1 MIRTESKD
9 LLASAQQL
17 SSQLTPLTMSKE
29 LINLV
34 DSQSSS
40 SHQESHRELLP
51 PGSHKTLGTMKTSH
65 SKVSVKTGVPNSTH
79 LESFLDDKTIEHLLT
94 TLEQGHR
101 HPKKYNPEVPLSNQL
116 EDIKY
121 EVVNMIQ
128 EFI

>member
-1 MIRTESKD
+1 
-9 LLASAQQL
+9 
-17 SSQLTPLTMSKE
+17 
-29 LINLV
+29 
-34 DSQSSS
+34 
-40 SHQESHRELLP
+40 
-51 PGSHKTLGTMKTSH
+51 MKTSH

-79 LESFLDDKTIEHLLT
+79 LETFLDDKTIEQLLT